1 MEGARPQHTKLARAP
16 RDAGVYGTARL
27 LEKIV
32 AALEAGKEPPS
43 SGREARNVLAVIE
56 AAYRS
61 AETGTRVVIG

>member
-1 MEGARPQHTKLARAP
+1 MERGLKHTTLARAP
-16 RDAGVYGTARL
+16 RGAGVYGTARL

-32 AALEAGKEPPS
+32 AAIESGEEPPS

-61 AETGTRVVIG
+61 AETGTRVVIA